1 MQSIGAAEA
10 VCPLCTERNTRLVY
24 DMTEPRRPT
33 DVPGHIVR
41 CASCGMWFKALAQTT
56 RVEDAYGEQYVEWDG
71 SSEYFES
78 EAARQHFRSVLA
90 GLAAPVTN
98 RTLRLLDVGSG
109 GGIMIEEAHRAG
121 FDAEGIDL
129 CEPLVERGRARG
141 LRVHHGRIEDFT
153 DMERFD
159 VVTMMDLIEHVPN
172 PLEVMNAV
180 RELLV
185 PGGLFVCYTPNHRAA
200 IVLASRLMH
209 GLGLE
214 FATREIFG
222 SNHVCFFDDRTF
234 PAMLDKAGFELER
247 CELSP
252 YDPARPGAPVSTLML
267 AAVTAIETMGRPLGR
282 VFRMLTLARNPN
294 PSSTA

>member
-1 MQSIGAAEA
+1 MESICVAQAA
-10 VCPLCTERNTRLVY
+10 CPLCAERNSTLVY
-24 DMTEPRRPT
+24 DMSEPRRPT

-41 CASCGMWFKALAQTT
+41 CVSCGMWFKALADTT

-78 EAARQHFRSVLA
+78 EAARERFRSVLER
-90 GLAAPVTN
+90 LAAPASN
-98 RTLRLLDVGSG
+98 RTPRLLDVGSG
-109 GGIMIEEAHRAG
+109 GGMMIEEARRAG

-129 CEPLVERGRARG
+129 CEPLVKRGRARG
-141 LRVHHGRIEDFT
+141 LRIHHGRIEDFT
-153 DMERFD
+153 DMGRFD

-172 PLEVMNAV
+172 PLEVMTAV
-180 RELLV
+180 GKLLV

-209 GLGLE
+209 ELGFE

-222 SNHVCFFDDRTF
+222 SNHVCFFDDRTL
-234 PAMLDKAGFELER
+234 PAMLHKAGFELER

-267 AAVTAIETMGRPLGR
+267 AAVTAIETMGRPVGR
-282 VFRMLTLARNPN
+282 VFRMLTFARKPN
-294 PSSTA
+294 ARPTA